1 MNLFDVLALFGGLA
15 LFLFGMNIMGQGL
28 ERSAG
33 NKLKTILE
41 KLTSNP
47 FKGLLLGLGVTAV
60 IQSSSA
66 TTVMVVG
73 FVNSGVM
80 TLRQAI
86 GIIMGA
92 NVGTTVTS
100 WLLSLNAIDGNSL
113 FMQLLKPTSF
123 SPVLALIGVILYMS
137 AKNSKKKDIGTI
149 LLGFAILMTGMDG
162 MSDAVSGLKNVP
174 EFANILT
181 MFSNP
186 ILGVLAGAGLT
197 AIIQSSSASVGIL
210 QALSST
216 GTVTYSSAIPIIL
229 GQNIGTCVTAM
240 LSSVGTNRNARRAA
254 AVHLYFN
261 IIGTTVFLG
270 AFYLLHTMIQFPF
283 YSLPIDELGIAQVH
297 TIFNLTCT
305 LVMLPLSRLLEK
317 LAYLTIRDEA
327 GQEDQ
332 FQLLDE
338 RLMVTPSIAIRQC
351 KILTMDM
358 TALARDSVHK
368 AMNIVTGFTEED
380 AALVAENEKT
390 VDVYEDRLGTYLVNL
405 SSQRISAEDSHEI
418 SKLLH
423 SISDIERISDHALSI
438 AITARTL
445 AEKNIQFSEQAQAE
459 FRVITDAVREVLA
472 ITEQAFDA
480 DDAVHALRVEPLEQV
495 VDYLSDTLRSRHIQR
510 LQDGACSIDQGL
522 VFTDLLSD
530 YRRISDHCSNIAA
543 AIIELQHNSYDTHE
557 YLGALKKGNE
567 NFSQLYQAY
576 MAQFPLPSGK

>member
-1 MNLFDVLALFGGLA
+1 MDLFDVLALMGGLA
-15 LFLFGMNIMGQGL
+15 LFLFGMTIMGQGL

-33 NKLKTILE
+33 SRLKTILE

-47 FKGLLLGLGVTAV
+47 LKGVLLGLGVTAV

-80 TLRQAI
+80 SLRQAI

-100 WLLSLNAIDGNSL
+100 WLLSLNAIEGDGI
-113 FMQLLKPTSF
+113 FMRLLQPTSF
-123 SPVLALIGVILYMS
+123 SPILALIGVFLYMS
-137 AKNSKKKDIGTI
+137 GKNSKKKDIGTI
-149 LLGFAILMTGMDG
+149 LLGFAVLMTGMDA
-162 MSDAVSGLKNVP
+162 MSDAVSGLRDVP

-186 ILGVLAGAGLT
+186 ILGVLAGAVLT

-216 GTVTYSSAIPIIL
+216 GTVAYSSAIPIIL

-261 IIGTTVFLG
+261 IIGTTIFLCL
-270 AFYLLHTMIQFPF
+270 FYLLNALIRFPF

-297 TIFNLTCT
+297 TVFNITCT
-305 LVMLPLSRLLEK
+305 VVMLPLSRSLEK
-317 LAYLTIRDEA
+317 LACLTIRDEP
-327 GQEDQ
+327 GKQDQ

-351 KILTMDM
+351 KILAMDM
-358 TALARDSVHK
+358 TALARESVAK
-368 AMNIVTGFTEED
+368 AMECVSTFSEEK
-380 AALVAENEKT
+380 AALVAENEQMT
-390 VDVYEDRLGTYLVNL
+390 DVYEDRLGTYLVKL
-405 SSQRISAEDSHEI
+405 SSQRLSAEDSHEI

-438 AITARTL
+438 AITARTVAQKQMQL
-445 AEKNIQFSEQAQAE
+445 SQQAQAE
-459 FRVITDAVREVLA
+459 LDVITAAVHEVLSL
-472 ITEQAFDA
+472 TEQVFDA
-480 DDAVHALRVEPLEQV
+480 DDAVLAQRVEPLEQV
-495 VDYLSDTLRSRHIQR
+495 VDYLSDSLRSRHVQR
-510 LQDGACSIDQGL
+510 LQEGACSVDQGL

-543 AIIELQHNSYDTHE
+543 AVIELQHNAYDTHQ

-567 NFSQLYQAY
+567 NFSQLYESY
-576 MAQFPLPSGK
+576 MAQFPLPR

>member
-1 MNLFDVLALFGGLA
+1 MDLFDVLALIGGLA
-15 LFLFGMNIMGQGL
+15 LFLFGMTIMGQGL

-33 NKLKTILE
+33 SRLKTILE

-47 FKGLLLGLGVTAV
+47 LKGVLLGLGVTAV

-80 TLRQAI
+80 SLRQAI

-100 WLLSLNAIDGNSL
+100 WLLSLNAIEGDGI
-113 FMQLLKPTSF
+113 FMRLLQPTSF
-123 SPVLALIGVILYMS
+123 SPILALIGVFLYMS
-137 AKNSKKKDIGTI
+137 GKNSKKKDIGTI
-149 LLGFAILMTGMDG
+149 LLGFAVLMTGMDA
-162 MSDAVSGLKNVP
+162 MSDAVSGLRDVP

-186 ILGVLAGAGLT
+186 ILGVLAGAVLT

-216 GTVTYSSAIPIIL
+216 GTVAYSSAIPIIL

-261 IIGTTVFLG
+261 IIGTTIFLCL
-270 AFYLLHTMIQFPF
+270 FYLLNALIRFPF

-297 TIFNLTCT
+297 TVFNITCT
-305 LVMLPLSRLLEK
+305 VVMLPLSRALEK
-317 LAYLTIRDEA
+317 LACLTIRDEP
-327 GQEDQ
+327 GKQDQ

-351 KILTMDM
+351 KILAMDM
-358 TALARDSVHK
+358 TALARESVTK
-368 AMNIVTGFTEED
+368 AMECVSAFSEEK
-380 AALVAENEKT
+380 AALVAENEQMT
-390 VDVYEDRLGTYLVNL
+390 DVYEDRLGTYLVKL
-405 SSQRISAEDSHEI
+405 SSQRLSAEDSHEI

-438 AITARTL
+438 AITARTVAQKQMQL
-445 AEKNIQFSEQAQAE
+445 SQQAQAE
-459 FRVITDAVREVLA
+459 LDVITAAVHEVLSL
-472 ITEQAFDA
+472 TEQVFDA
-480 DDAVHALRVEPLEQV
+480 DDAVLAQRVEPLEQV
-495 VDYLSDTLRSRHIQR
+495 VDYLSDSLRSRHVQR
-510 LQDGACSIDQGL
+510 LQEGACSVDQGL

-543 AIIELQHNSYDTHE
+543 AVIELQHNTYDTHQ

-567 NFSQLYQAY
+567 NFSQLYESY
-576 MAQFPLPSGK
+576 MAQFPLPH

>member
-1 MNLFDVLALFGGLA
+1 MDLFDVLALMGGLA
-15 LFLFGMNIMGQGL
+15 LFLFGMTIMGQGL

-33 NKLKTILE
+33 SRLKTILE

-47 FKGLLLGLGVTAV
+47 LKGVLLGLGVTAV

-80 TLRQAI
+80 SLRQAI

-100 WLLSLNAIDGNSL
+100 WLLSLNAIEGDGI
-113 FMQLLKPTSF
+113 FMRLLQPTSF
-123 SPVLALIGVILYMS
+123 SPILALIGVFLYMS
-137 AKNSKKKDIGTI
+137 GKNSKKKDIGTI
-149 LLGFAILMTGMDG
+149 LLGFAVLMTGMDA
-162 MSDAVSGLKNVP
+162 MSDAVSGLRDVP

-186 ILGVLAGAGLT
+186 ILGVLAGAVLT

-216 GTVTYSSAIPIIL
+216 GTVAYSSAIPIIL

-261 IIGTTVFLG
+261 IIGTTIFLCL
-270 AFYLLHTMIQFPF
+270 FYLLNALIRFPF

-297 TIFNLTCT
+297 TVFNITCT
-305 LVMLPLSRLLEK
+305 VVMLPLSRSLEK
-317 LAYLTIRDEA
+317 LACLTIRDEP
-327 GQEDQ
+327 GKQDQ

-351 KILTMDM
+351 KILAMDM
-358 TALARDSVHK
+358 TALARESVTK
-368 AMNIVTGFTEED
+368 AMECVSAFSEEK
-380 AALVAENEKT
+380 AALVAENEQMT
-390 VDVYEDRLGTYLVNL
+390 DVYEDRLGTYLVKL
-405 SSQRISAEDSHEI
+405 SSQRLSAEDSHEI

-438 AITARTL
+438 AITARTVAQKQMQL
-445 AEKNIQFSEQAQAE
+445 SQQAQAE
-459 FRVITDAVREVLA
+459 LDVITAAVHEVLSL
-472 ITEQAFDA
+472 TEQVFDA
-480 DDAVHALRVEPLEQV
+480 DDAVLAQRVEPLEQV
-495 VDYLSDTLRSRHIQR
+495 VDYLSDSLRSRHVQR
-510 LQDGACSIDQGL
+510 LQEGACSVDQGL

-543 AIIELQHNSYDTHE
+543 AVIELQHNAYDTHQ

-567 NFSQLYQAY
+567 NFSQLYESY
-576 MAQFPLPSGK
+576 MAQFPLPR

>member
-1 MNLFDVLALFGGLA
+1 MNLFDVLSLFGGLA

-47 FKGLLLGLGVTAV
+47 FKGFLLGLGITAV

-80 TLRQAI
+80 TLHQAI

-92 NVGTTVTS
+92 NVGTTVTA
-100 WLLSLNAIDGNSL
+100 WLLSLNAIEGDSL
-113 FMQLLKPTSF
+113 LMQLLKPSSF

-162 MSDAVSGLKNVP
+162 MSKAVSGLKNVP
-174 EFANILT
+174 EFASILT

-210 QALSST
+210 QALAST
-216 GTVTYSSAIPIIL
+216 GTVAYSSAIPVIL

-240 LSSVGTNRNARRAA
+240 ISSVGTNRNARRAA

-261 IIGTTVFLG
+261 IIGTTIFLCG
-270 AFYLLHTMIQFPF
+270 FYLLHSIMRFPF

-305 LVMLPLSRLLEK
+305 VVMLPLSRVLEK
-317 LAYLTIRDEA
+317 LAYLTIREKP

-338 RLMVTPSIAIRQC
+338 RLMVTPSVAIHQC
-351 KILTMDM
+351 RLLAVEM
-358 TALARDSVHK
+358 TALACESVHK
-368 AMNIVTGFTEED
+368 AMSLITQFNEET
-380 AALVAENEKT
+380 AMQVAEQEKT
-390 VDVYEDRLGTYLVNL
+390 VDTYEDRLGTYLVNL
-405 SSQRISAEDSHEI
+405 SGQRISAEDSHEI

-445 AEKNIQFSEQAQAE
+445 AEKNIRFSEQGQRE
-459 FRVITDAVREVLA
+459 FQVITDAVKEVLG
-472 ITEQAFDA
+472 ITEQVFEA
-480 DDAVHALRVEPLEQV
+480 DDAVRALRVEPLEQV
-495 VDYLSDTLRSRHIQR
+495 VDYLSDSLRARHIKR
-510 LQDGACSIDQGL
+510 LQEGVCSVDQGL

-543 AIIELQHNSYDTHE
+543 AMIELQHNSFDTHE
-557 YLGALKKGNE
+557 YLGALKRGNE
-567 NFSQLYQAY
+567 NFAQQYQAY
-576 MAQFPLPSGK
+576 MAQFPLPNNQ

>member
-1 MNLFDVLALFGGLA
+1 MNLFDVLALLGGLA

-47 FKGLLLGLGVTAV
+47 LKGFLLGLGVTAV

-100 WLLSLNAIDGNSL
+100 WLLSLNAIEGDSL
-113 FMQLLKPTSF
+113 IMKLLKPTSF
-123 SPVLALIGVILYMS
+123 SPVLALIGVILYMFT
-137 AKNSKKKDIGTI
+137 KNGRKKDIGTI

-162 MSDAVSGLKNVP
+162 MSDAVSGLKDVP

-216 GTVTYSSAIPIIL
+216 GTVTFSAAVPIIL

-240 LSSVGTNRNARRAA
+240 ISSVGTNRNARRAA

-261 IIGTTVFLG
+261 IIGTAIFLLG
-270 AFYLLHTMIQFPF
+270 FYAVHALLQFPF
-283 YSLPIDELGIAQVH
+283 YNLPIDELGIAQVH
-297 TIFNLTCT
+297 TIFNLVCT
-305 LVMLPLSRLLEK
+305 VVMLPLSRLLET
-317 LAYLTIRDEA
+317 LAYLTIRDEK
-327 GQEDQ
+327 GQQDQ
-332 FQLLDE
+332 FQLLDD
-338 RLMVTPSIAIRQC
+338 RLMVTPSIAIQQC
-351 KILTMDM
+351 KRLAMDM
-358 TALARDSVHK
+358 TALARQSVHK
-368 AMNIVTGFTEED
+368 AMDCVTSFKEED
-380 AALVAENEKT
+380 AALVAESEQT
-390 VDVYEDRLGTYLVNL
+390 VDVYEDRLGTYLVQL
-405 SSQRISAEDSHEI
+405 SSQRLSAEDSHDI

-438 AITARTL
+438 VITARTL
-445 AEKNIQFSEQAQAE
+445 AQKQVQFSEQARAE
-459 FRVITDAVREVLA
+459 LAVISDAVREVLSLA
-472 ITEQAFDA
+472 ERTFDA
-480 DDAVHALRVEPLEQV
+480 DDPVLAQRVEPLEQV
-495 VDYLSDTLRSRHIQR
+495 VDHLSDNLRSRHSQR
-510 LQDGACSIDQGL
+510 LQEGACSVDQGL

-543 AIIELQHNSYDTHE
+543 AVIELQHNAYDTHE
-557 YLGALKKGNE
+557 YLGSLKKGNE
-567 NFSQLYQAY
+567 NFAQLYQSY
-576 MAQFPLPSGK
+576 MAQFPLPQ

>member
-1 MNLFDVLALFGGLA
+1 MNLFDVLSLVGGLA

-41 KLTSNP
+41 KLTANP
-47 FKGLLLGLGVTAV
+47 LKGFLLGLGVTAV

-80 TLRQAI
+80 TLHQAI

-100 WLLSLNAIDGNSL
+100 WLLSLNAIDGSSL
-113 FMQLLKPTSF
+113 FMKLLKPTSF
-123 SPVLALIGVILYMS
+123 SPILALIGVVLFMFT
-137 AKNSKKKDIGTI
+137 KGGRKKDIGTI

-162 MSDAVSGLKNVP
+162 MSDAVSGLKDVP
-174 EFANILT
+174 EFASILT

-216 GTVTYSSAIPIIL
+216 GTVTFSAAVPIIL

-240 LSSVGTNRNARRAA
+240 ISSVGTNRNARRAA

-261 IIGTTVFLG
+261 IIGTAIFLLG
-270 AFYLLHTMIQFPF
+270 FYALHALLRFPF
-283 YSLPIDELGIAQVH
+283 YALPIDELGIAQVH
-297 TIFNLTCT
+297 TIFNLVCT
-305 LVMLPLSRLLEK
+305 VVMLPLSRLLEK
-317 LAYLTIRDEA
+317 LAYLTIRDA
-327 GQEDQ
+327 KDQPDQ

-338 RLMVTPSIAIRQC
+338 RLMVTPSIAIQQC
-351 KILTMDM
+351 KQLAMDM
-358 TALARDSVHK
+358 TALARESVHK
-368 AMNIVTGFTEED
+368 AMDCVTSFKEED
-380 AALVAENEKT
+380 AALVAENEQT
-390 VDVYEDRLGTYLVNL
+390 VDVYEDRLGTYLVKL
-405 SSQRISAEDSHEI
+405 SAQRLSTEESHGI

-423 SISDIERISDHALSI
+423 TISDIERISDHALSI
-438 AITARTL
+438 AITARAL
-445 AEKNIQFSEQAQAE
+445 AQKQVQFSEQAMAE
-459 FRVITDAVREVLA
+459 LAVISDAVREVLSLA
-472 ITEQAFDA
+472 ERTFDA
-480 DDAVHALRVEPLEQV
+480 DDPVLAQRVEPLEQV
-495 VDYLSDTLRSRHIQR
+495 VDHLSDNLRSRHIQR
-510 LQDGACSIDQGL
+510 LQEGACSVDQGL

-543 AIIELQHNSYDTHE
+543 AVIELQHNAYDTHE
-557 YLGALKKGNE
+557 YLGSLKKGNE
-567 NFSQLYQAY
+567 NFAQLYQSY
-576 MAQFPLPSGK
+576 MAQFPLPQ

>member
-1 MNLFDVLALFGGLA
+1 MDLFDVLALMGGLA
-15 LFLFGMNIMGQGL
+15 LFLFGMTIMGQGL

-33 NKLKTILE
+33 SRLKTILE

-47 FKGLLLGLGVTAV
+47 LKGVLLGLGVTAV

-80 TLRQAI
+80 SLRQAI

-100 WLLSLNAIDGNSL
+100 WLLSLNAIEGDGI
-113 FMQLLKPTSF
+113 FMRLLQPTSF
-123 SPVLALIGVILYMS
+123 SPILALIGVFLYMS
-137 AKNSKKKDIGTI
+137 GKNSKKKDIGTI
-149 LLGFAILMTGMDG
+149 LLGFAVLMTGMDA
-162 MSDAVSGLKNVP
+162 MSDAVSGLRDVP

-186 ILGVLAGAGLT
+186 ILGVLAGAVLT

-216 GTVTYSSAIPIIL
+216 GTVAYSSAIPIIL

-261 IIGTTVFLG
+261 IIGTTIFLCL
-270 AFYLLHTMIQFPF
+270 FYLLNALIRFPF

-297 TIFNLTCT
+297 TVFNITCT
-305 LVMLPLSRLLEK
+305 VVMLPLSRALEK
-317 LAYLTIRDEA
+317 LACLTIRDEP
-327 GQEDQ
+327 GKQDQ

-351 KILTMDM
+351 KILAMDM
-358 TALARDSVHK
+358 TALARESVTK
-368 AMNIVTGFTEED
+368 AMECVSAFSEEK
-380 AALVAENEKT
+380 AALVAENEQMT
-390 VDVYEDRLGTYLVNL
+390 DVYEDRLGTYLVKL
-405 SSQRISAEDSHEI
+405 SSQRLSAEDSHEI

-438 AITARTL
+438 AITARTVAQKQMQL
-445 AEKNIQFSEQAQAE
+445 SQQAQAE
-459 FRVITDAVREVLA
+459 LDVITAAVHEVLSL
-472 ITEQAFDA
+472 TEQVFDA
-480 DDAVHALRVEPLEQV
+480 DDAVLAQRVEPLEQV
-495 VDYLSDTLRSRHIQR
+495 VDYLSDSLRSRHVQR
-510 LQDGACSIDQGL
+510 LQEGACSVDQGL

-543 AIIELQHNSYDTHE
+543 AVIELQHNAYDTHQ

-567 NFSQLYQAY
+567 NFSQLYESY
-576 MAQFPLPSGK
+576 MAQFPLPR

>member
-1 MNLFDVLALFGGLA
+1 MDLFDALALLGGLA

-33 NKLKTILE
+33 NKLKIILE

-47 FKGLLLGLGVTAV
+47 LKGFLLGLGVTAV

-92 NVGTTVTS
+92 NVGTTVTA
-100 WLLSLNAIDGNSL
+100 WLLSLNAIEGDSL
-113 FMQLLKPTSF
+113 IMRLLKPSSF
-123 SPVLALIGVILYMS
+123 SPVLALIGVILYMFT
-137 AKNSKKKDIGTI
+137 KNGRKKDIGTI

-162 MSDAVSGLKNVP
+162 MSAAVSGLKDVP

-216 GTVTYSSAIPIIL
+216 GTVTFSAAVPIIL

-240 LSSVGTNRNARRAA
+240 ISSVGTNRNARRAA

-261 IIGTTVFLG
+261 IIGTTLFLCG
-270 AFYLLHTMIQFPF
+270 FYLLHAIIDFPF

-297 TIFNLTCT
+297 TTFNLTCT
-305 LVMLPLSRLLEK
+305 VILLPLSRLLEK
-317 LAYLTIRDEA
+317 LAYLTIRDEK
-327 GQEDQ
+327 GKEDQ
-332 FQLLDE
+332 FQLLDD
-338 RLMVTPSIAIRQC
+338 RLMVTPSIAIQQC
-351 KILTMDM
+351 KRLTMDM
-358 TALARDSVHK
+358 TALARESVHK
-368 AMNIVTGFTEED
+368 AMDCVSSFQEQD
-380 AALVAENEKT
+380 AALVAENERM
-390 VDVYEDRLGTYLVNL
+390 VDVYEDRLGTYLVQL
-405 SSQRISAEDSHEI
+405 SSQRLSAEDSHNI

-445 AEKNIQFSEQAQAE
+445 AQKQVQFSEQAKAE
-459 FRVITDAVREVLA
+459 LAVISDAVREVLSLA
-472 ITEQAFDA
+472 ERTFDA
-480 DDAVHALRVEPLEQV
+480 DDPVLAQRVEPLEQV
-495 VDYLSDTLRSRHIQR
+495 VDHLSDTLRSRHIQR
-510 LQDGACSIDQGL
+510 LQEGACSVDQGL

-543 AIIELQHNSYDTHE
+543 AVIELQHNAYDTHE
-557 YLGALKKGNE
+557 YLGSLKKGNE
-567 NFSQLYQAY
+567 NFAQLYQSY
-576 MAQFPLPSGK
+576 MAQFPLPQ

>member
-47 FKGLLLGLGVTAV
+47 FKGFLLGLGVTAV

-92 NVGTTVTS
+92 NVGTTVTA
-100 WLLSLNAIDGNSL
+100 WLLSLNAIDGDSL
-113 FMQLLKPTSF
+113 IMQLLKPTSF

-137 AKNSKKKDIGTI
+137 ATNSKKKDIGTI

-162 MSDAVSGLKNVP
+162 MSDAVSGLKDVP

-216 GTVTYSSAIPIIL
+216 GTITYSSAIPIIL

-261 IIGTTVFLG
+261 IIGTTIFLLG
-270 AFYLLHTMIQFPF
+270 FYALHTFIRFPF

-297 TIFNLTCT
+297 TVFNLTCT
-305 LVMLPLSRLLEK
+305 VVMLPLSRFLEK
-317 LAYLTIRDEA
+317 LACLTIRDEE
-327 GQEDQ
+327 GQQDQ

-351 KILTMDM
+351 KILAMEM
-358 TALARDSVHK
+358 TTLARESVLK
-368 AMNIVTGFTEED
+368 AMGTVSNFNEED

-390 VDVYEDRLGTYLVNL
+390 VDVYEDRLGTYLVTL

-438 AITARTL
+438 AITARGM
-445 AEKNIQFSEQAQAE
+445 AEKNIRFSEQAQAE
-459 FRVITDAVREVLA
+459 FRVISDAVREVLS
-472 ITEQAFDA
+472 ITEQVFDA
-480 DDAVHALRVEPLEQV
+480 DDVKQALRVEPLEQV
-495 VDYLSDTLRSRHIQR
+495 VDYLSDSLRSRHIQR
-510 LQDGACSIDQGL
+510 LQEGACSVDQGL

-543 AIIELQHNSYDTHE
+543 AIIELQHNSYDTHK
-557 YLGALKKGNE
+557 YLGALKNGNE
-567 NFSQLYQAY
+567 NFTQLYKTY
-576 MAQFPLPSGK
+576 MAQFPLPK

>member
-1 MNLFDVLALFGGLA
+1 MNLFDVLSLFGGLA
-15 LFLFGMNIMGQGL
+15 LFLFGMSIMGQGL

-33 NKLKTILE
+33 NKLKRILE

-47 FKGLLLGLGVTAV
+47 FKGFLLGLGVTAV

-100 WLLSLNAIDGNSL
+100 WLLSLNAIDGSSL
-113 FMQLLKPTSF
+113 IMKLLKPSSF

-162 MSDAVSGLKNVP
+162 MSAAVSGLKDVP

-186 ILGVLAGAGLT
+186 ILGVLAGAALT

-261 IIGTTVFLG
+261 IIGTTIFLLG
-270 AFYLLHTMIQFPF
+270 FYALHAIVRFPF

-297 TIFNLTCT
+297 TTFNLTCT
-305 LVMLPLSRLLEK
+305 VVMLPLSRVLEK
-317 LAYLTIRDEA
+317 LAYLTIREEK
-327 GQEDQ
+327 GQQDQ

-338 RLMVTPSIAIRQC
+338 RLMVTPSVAIRQC
-351 KILTMDM
+351 RILAMDM
-358 TALARDSVHK
+358 TALARESVFK
-368 AMNIVTGFTEED
+368 AMEAVDSFSEET
-380 AALVAENEKT
+380 AQLVAENEKMI
-390 VDVYEDRLGTYLVNL
+390 DLYEDRLGTYLVSL
-405 SSQRISAEDSHEI
+405 SSQRISTEDSREI

-438 AITARTL
+438 AITARSM
-445 AEKNIQFSEQAQAE
+445 AEKNIRFSEQGQTE
-459 FRVITDAVREVLA
+459 LRVITDAVREVLS
-472 ITEQAFDA
+472 ITEQCFDEDNA
-480 DDAVHALRVEPLEQV
+480 AQAMQVEPLEQV
-495 VDYLSDTLRSRHIQR
+495 VDYLSDSLRARHIQR
-510 LQDGACSIDQGL
+510 LQEGACTVDHGL

-530 YRRISDHCSNIAA
+530 YRRVSDHCSNIAA
-543 AIIELQHNSYDTHE
+543 AIIELEHNSYDTHK
-557 YLGALKKGNE
+557 YLGSLKKGNE
-567 NFSQLYQAY
+567 NFAQLYESY
-576 MAQFPLPSGK
+576 MSRFPLPQ

>member
-47 FKGLLLGLGVTAV
+47 FKGFLLGLGVTAV

-92 NVGTTVTS
+92 NVGTTVTA
-100 WLLSLNAIDGNSL
+100 WLLSLNAIEGDSII
-113 FMQLLKPTSF
+113 MKLLKPTSF

-137 AKNSKKKDIGTI
+137 AKNSRKKDIGTI

-162 MSDAVSGLKNVP
+162 MSDAVSGLKDVP

-216 GTVTYSSAIPIIL
+216 GTVSYSSAIPIIL

-261 IIGTTVFLG
+261 ILGTTIFLVG
-270 AFYLLHTMIQFPF
+270 FYALHAAIRFPF
-283 YSLPIDELGIAQVH
+283 YSIPIDELGIAQVH
-297 TIFNLTCT
+297 TVFNLTCT
-305 LVMLPLSRLLEK
+305 LVMLPLSRVLEK
-317 LAYLTIRDEA
+317 LAYLTIPNEE
-327 GQEDQ
+327 GQKDQ

-338 RLMVTPSIAIRQC
+338 RLMVTPSIAIQQC
-351 KILTMDM
+351 KLLTMDM
-358 TALARDSVHK
+358 AALARESVQK
-368 AMNIVTGFTEED
+368 AMDTVAHFSEED
-380 AALVAENEKT
+380 ARLVAENEAT
-390 VDVYEDRLGTYLVNL
+390 VDRYEDRLGTYLVKL
-405 SSQRISAEDSHEI
+405 SSQRISAGDSHEI

-438 AITARTL
+438 VITARSM
-445 AEKNIQFSEQAQAE
+445 AEKNIHLSEAAQE
-459 FRVITDAVREVLA
+459 ELKVITNALSEVLS
-472 ITEQAFDA
+472 ITEQAFDN
-480 DDAVHALRVEPLEQV
+480 DDAALALRVEPLEQV
-495 VDYLSDTLRSRHIQR
+495 VDYLSDSLRTRHIQR
-510 LQDGACSIDQGL
+510 LQEGLCSVDQGL

-530 YRRISDHCSNIAA
+530 YRRVSDHCSNIAA

-567 NFSQLYQAY
+567 NFAQLYESY
-576 MAQFPLPSGK
+576 MAQFPLPK

>member
-1 MNLFDVLALFGGLA
+1 MNLFDVISLLGGLA

-41 KLTSNP
+41 RLTSNP
-47 FKGLLLGLGVTAV
+47 FKGFLLGLGVTAV

-100 WLLSLNAIDGNSL
+100 WLLSLNAIEGDSL
-113 FMQLLKPTSF
+113 IMKLLKPTSF
-123 SPVLALIGVILYMS
+123 SPILALIGVILYMS
-137 AKNSKKKDIGTI
+137 AANSKKKDIGTI

-162 MSDAVSGLKNVP
+162 MSDSVSGLKEVP

-216 GTVTYSSAIPIIL
+216 GTVTFSSAIPIIL

-261 IIGTTVFLG
+261 IIGTTIFLLG
-270 AFYLLHTMIQFPF
+270 FYALHAAIRFPF
-283 YSLPIDELGIAQVH
+283 YALPIDELGIAQVH
-297 TIFNLTCT
+297 TVFNLVCT
-305 LVMLPLSRLLEK
+305 VVMLPLSRMLEK
-317 LAYLTIRDEA
+317 LAYLTIRDDKE
-327 GQEDQ
+327 QPDQ

-351 KILTMDM
+351 KVLTMDM
-358 TALARDSVHK
+358 TALARESVLK
-368 AMNIVTGFTEED
+368 AMDCVTSFREED
-380 AALVAENEKT
+380 AQLVAENEKT
-390 VDVYEDRLGTYLVNL
+390 VDIYEDRLGTYLVTL

-438 AITARTL
+438 AIIARTM
-445 AEKNIQFSEQAQAE
+445 AEKNIRWSDSAQAE
-459 FRVITDAVREVLA
+459 FRVITNAVQEVLS
-472 ITEQAFDA
+472 ITEQAFDE
-480 DDAVHALRVEPLEQV
+480 DDAALALRVEPLEQV
-495 VDYLSDTLRSRHIQR
+495 VDYLSDSLRSRHIQR
-510 LQDGACSIDQGL
+510 LQEGACSVDQGL

-530 YRRISDHCSNIAA
+530 YRRVSDHCSNIAA
-543 AIIELQHNSYDTHE
+543 AIIELQHNSYDTHR
-557 YLGALKKGNE
+557 YLGSIKKDNE
-567 NFSQLYQAY
+567 EFAQMYQSY
-576 MAQFPLPSGK
+576 MTQFPLP

>member
-1 MNLFDVLALFGGLA
+1 MDLFDVLALMGGLA
-15 LFLFGMNIMGQGL
+15 LFLFGMTIMGQGL

-33 NKLKTILE
+33 SRLKTILE

-47 FKGLLLGLGVTAV
+47 LKGVLLGLGVTAV

-80 TLRQAI
+80 SLRQAI

-100 WLLSLNAIDGNSL
+100 WLLSLNAIEGDGI
-113 FMQLLKPTSF
+113 FMRLLQPTSF
-123 SPVLALIGVILYMS
+123 SPILALIGVFLYMS
-137 AKNSKKKDIGTI
+137 GKNSKKKDIGTI
-149 LLGFAILMTGMDG
+149 LLGFAVLMTGMDA
-162 MSDAVSGLKNVP
+162 MSDAVSGLRDVP

-186 ILGVLAGAGLT
+186 ILGVLAGAVLT

-216 GTVTYSSAIPIIL
+216 GTVAYSSAIPIIL

-261 IIGTTVFLG
+261 IIGTSIFLCL
-270 AFYLLHTMIQFPF
+270 FYLLNALIRFPF

-297 TIFNLTCT
+297 TVFNITCT
-305 LVMLPLSRLLEK
+305 VVMLPLARALEK
-317 LAYLTIRDEA
+317 LACLTIRDEP
-327 GQEDQ
+327 GKQDQ

-351 KILTMDM
+351 KILAMDM
-358 TALARDSVHK
+358 TALARESVTK
-368 AMNIVTGFTEED
+368 AMECVSAFSEEK
-380 AALVAENEKT
+380 AALVAENEQMT
-390 VDVYEDRLGTYLVNL
+390 DVYEDRLGTYLVKL
-405 SSQRISAEDSHEI
+405 SSQRLSAEDSHEI

-438 AITARTL
+438 AITARTVAQKQMQL
-445 AEKNIQFSEQAQAE
+445 SQQAQAE
-459 FRVITDAVREVLA
+459 LDVITAAVHEVLSL
-472 ITEQAFDA
+472 TEQVFDA
-480 DDAVHALRVEPLEQV
+480 DDAVLAQRVEPLEQV
-495 VDYLSDTLRSRHIQR
+495 VDYLSDSLRSRHVQR
-510 LQDGACSIDQGL
+510 LQEGACSVDQGL

-543 AIIELQHNSYDTHE
+543 AVIELQHNAYDTHK

-567 NFSQLYQAY
+567 NFSQLYESY
-576 MAQFPLPSGK
+576 MAQFPLPR

>member
-1 MNLFDVLALFGGLA
+1 MNLFDVLSLLGGLA

-33 NKLKTILE
+33 SKLKTILE

-47 FKGLLLGLGVTAV
+47 LKGFLLGLGVTAV

-100 WLLSLNAIDGNSL
+100 WLLSRIAIEGDSIIMN
-113 FMQLLKPTSF
+113 LLKPTSF

-162 MSDAVSGLKNVP
+162 MSKAVSGLKEIP
-174 EFANILT
+174 EFASILT

-186 ILGVLAGAGLT
+186 ILGVLAGAALT

-210 QALSST
+210 QALAST

-240 LSSVGTNRNARRAA
+240 ISSVGTNRNARRAA

-261 IIGTTVFLG
+261 IIGTTIFLLG
-270 AFYLLHTMIQFPF
+270 FYALHAAIRFPF

-297 TIFNLTCT
+297 TVFNLTCT
-305 LVMLPLSRLLEK
+305 VVMLPLSRLLEK
-317 LAYLTIRDEA
+317 LAYLTIRDEK
-327 GQEDQ
+327 GQQDQ

-351 KILTMDM
+351 KLLAMDM
-358 TALARDSVHK
+358 TALARDSVLK
-368 AMNIVTGFTEED
+368 AMDTVASFKEED

-390 VDVYEDRLGTYLVNL
+390 VDIYEDRLGTYLVKL

-438 AITARTL
+438 AITARGM
-445 AEKNIQFSEQAQAE
+445 AEKNIRFSEQGQAE
-459 FRVITDAVREVLA
+459 FQVITNAVREVLS
-472 ITEQAFDA
+472 ITERCFDA
-480 DDAVHALRVEPLEQV
+480 DDPIQALRVEPLEQV
-495 VDYLSDTLRSRHIQR
+495 VDYLSDSLRARHIQR
-510 LQDGACSIDQGL
+510 LQEGTCSVDQGL
-522 VFTDLLSD
+522 IFTDLLSD
-530 YRRISDHCSNIAA
+530 YRRVSDHCSNIAA
-543 AIIELQHNSYDTHE
+543 AIIELQHNSYDTHQ

-567 NFSQLYQAY
+567 NFAQLYESY
-576 MAQFPLPSGK
+576 MAQFPLPQ

>member
-1 MNLFDVLALFGGLA
+1 MDLFDVLALMGGLA
-15 LFLFGMNIMGQGL
+15 LFLFGMTIMGQGL

-33 NKLKTILE
+33 SRLKTILE

-47 FKGLLLGLGVTAV
+47 LKGVLLGLGVTAV

-80 TLRQAI
+80 SLRQAI

-100 WLLSLNAIDGNSL
+100 WLLSLNAIEGDGI
-113 FMQLLKPTSF
+113 FMRLLQPTSF
-123 SPVLALIGVILYMS
+123 SPILALIGVFLYMS
-137 AKNSKKKDIGTI
+137 GKNSKKKDIGTI
-149 LLGFAILMTGMDG
+149 LLGFAVLMTGMDA
-162 MSDAVSGLKNVP
+162 MSDAVSGLRDVP

-186 ILGVLAGAGLT
+186 ILGVLAGAVLT

-216 GTVTYSSAIPIIL
+216 GTVAYSSAIPIIL

-261 IIGTTVFLG
+261 IIGTTIFLCL
-270 AFYLLHTMIQFPF
+270 FYLLNALIRFPF

-297 TIFNLTCT
+297 TVFNITCT
-305 LVMLPLSRLLEK
+305 VVMLPLSRALEK
-317 LAYLTIRDEA
+317 LACLTIRDEP
-327 GQEDQ
+327 GKQDQ

-351 KILTMDM
+351 KILAMDM
-358 TALARDSVHK
+358 TALARESVTK
-368 AMNIVTGFTEED
+368 AMECVSAFSEEK
-380 AALVAENEKT
+380 AALVAENEQMT
-390 VDVYEDRLGTYLVNL
+390 DVYEDRLGTYLVKL
-405 SSQRISAEDSHEI
+405 SSQRLSAEDSHEI

-438 AITARTL
+438 AITARTVAQKQMQL
-445 AEKNIQFSEQAQAE
+445 SQQAQAE
-459 FRVITDAVREVLA
+459 LDVITAAVHEVLSL
-472 ITEQAFDA
+472 TEQVFDA
-480 DDAVHALRVEPLEQV
+480 DDAVLAQRVEPLEQV
-495 VDYLSDTLRSRHIQR
+495 VDYLSDSLRSRHVQR
-510 LQDGACSIDQGL
+510 LQEGACSVDQGL

-543 AIIELQHNSYDTHE
+543 AVIELQHNTYDTHQ

-567 NFSQLYQAY
+567 NFSQLYESY
-576 MAQFPLPSGK
+576 MAQFPLPH

>member
-1 MNLFDVLALFGGLA
+1 MDLFDVLALMGGLA
-15 LFLFGMNIMGQGL
+15 LFLFGMTIMGQGL

-33 NKLKTILE
+33 SKLKTILE

-47 FKGLLLGLGVTAV
+47 LKGVLLGLGVTAV

-80 TLRQAI
+80 SLRQAI

-100 WLLSLNAIDGNSL
+100 WLLSLNAIEGDGI
-113 FMQLLKPTSF
+113 FMRLLQPTSF
-123 SPVLALIGVILYMS
+123 SPILALIGVFLYMS
-137 AKNSKKKDIGTI
+137 GKNSKKKDIGTI
-149 LLGFAILMTGMDG
+149 LLGFAVLMTGMDA
-162 MSDAVSGLKNVP
+162 MSDAVSGLRDVP

-186 ILGVLAGAGLT
+186 ILGVLAGAVLT

-229 GQNIGTCVTAM
+229 GQNIGTCITAM
-240 LSSVGTNRNARRAA
+240 LASVGTNRNARRAA

-261 IIGTTVFLG
+261 IIGTTIFLCL
-270 AFYLLHTMIQFPF
+270 FYLLHALVRFPF

-297 TIFNLTCT
+297 TVFNLTCT
-305 LVMLPLSRLLEK
+305 VVMLPLSRALEK
-317 LAYLTIRDEA
+317 LAYLTIRDEP
-327 GQEDQ
+327 GKQDQ

-351 KILTMDM
+351 KILAMDM
-358 TALARDSVHK
+358 TALARESVAK
-368 AMNIVTGFTEED
+368 AVDCVTSFTEEK
-380 AALVAENEKT
+380 AALVAENEQMT
-390 VDVYEDRLGTYLVNL
+390 DVYEDRLGTYLVKL
-405 SSQRISAEDSHEI
+405 SSQRLSAEDSHEI

-438 AITARTL
+438 AITARTM
-445 AEKNIQFSEQAQAE
+445 AEKQVQLSQQAHAE
-459 FRVITDAVREVLA
+459 LDVITAAVHEVLSLA
-472 ITEQAFDA
+472 EQAFDA
-480 DDAVHALRVEPLEQV
+480 DDAVLAQRVEPLEQV
-495 VDYLSDTLRSRHIQR
+495 VDYLSDSLRSRHIQR
-510 LQDGACSIDQGL
+510 LQEGSCSVDQGL

-530 YRRISDHCSNIAA
+530 CRRISDHCSNIAA
-543 AIIELQHNSYDTHE
+543 AVIELQHNAYDTHK

-567 NFSQLYQAY
+567 NFAQLYESY
-576 MAQFPLPSGK
+576 MAQFPLPH

>member
-1 MNLFDVLALFGGLA
+1 MNLFDVLALLGGLA

-47 FKGLLLGLGVTAV
+47 LKGFLLGLGVTAV

-100 WLLSLNAIDGNSL
+100 WLLSLNAIEGDSL
-113 FMQLLKPTSF
+113 IMKLLKPTSF
-123 SPVLALIGVILYMS
+123 SPVLALIGVILYMFT
-137 AKNSKKKDIGTI
+137 KNGRKKDIGTI

-162 MSDAVSGLKNVP
+162 MSDAVSGLKDVP

-216 GTVTYSSAIPIIL
+216 GTVTFSAAVPIIL

-240 LSSVGTNRNARRAA
+240 ISSVGTNRNARRAA

-261 IIGTTVFLG
+261 IIGTAIFLLG
-270 AFYLLHTMIQFPF
+270 FYAVHALLQFPF
-283 YSLPIDELGIAQVH
+283 YNLPIDELGIAQVH
-297 TIFNLTCT
+297 TIFNLVCT
-305 LVMLPLSRLLEK
+305 VVMLPLSRLLET
-317 LAYLTIRDEA
+317 LAYLTIRDEK
-327 GQEDQ
+327 GQQDQ

-338 RLMVTPSIAIRQC
+338 RLMVTPSIAIQQC
-351 KILTMDM
+351 KRLAMDM
-358 TALARDSVHK
+358 TALARQSVHK
-368 AMNIVTGFTEED
+368 AMDCVTSFKEED
-380 AALVAENEKT
+380 AALVAESEQT
-390 VDVYEDRLGTYLVNL
+390 VDVYEDRLGTYLVQL
-405 SSQRISAEDSHEI
+405 SSQRLSAEDSHDI

-438 AITARTL
+438 AITARAL
-445 AEKNIQFSEQAQAE
+445 AQKQVQFSEQARAE
-459 FRVITDAVREVLA
+459 LAVISDAVREVLSLA
-472 ITEQAFDA
+472 ERTFDA
-480 DDAVHALRVEPLEQV
+480 DDPVLAQRVEPLEQV
-495 VDYLSDTLRSRHIQR
+495 VDHLSDNLRSRHIQR
-510 LQDGACSIDQGL
+510 LQEGACSVDQGL

-543 AIIELQHNSYDTHE
+543 AVIELQHNAYDTHE
-557 YLGALKKGNE
+557 YLGSLKKGNE
-567 NFSQLYQAY
+567 NFAQLYQSY
-576 MAQFPLPSGK
+576 MAQFPLPQ

>member
-1 MNLFDVLALFGGLA
+1 MNLFDVLSLLGGLA

-33 NKLKTILE
+33 SKLKTILE

-47 FKGLLLGLGVTAV
+47 LKGFLLGLGVTAV

-100 WLLSLNAIDGNSL
+100 WLLSLNAIEGDSII
-113 FMQLLKPTSF
+113 MKLLKPTSF

-162 MSDAVSGLKNVP
+162 MSKAVSGLKEIP
-174 EFANILT
+174 EFASILT

-186 ILGVLAGAGLT
+186 ILGVLAGAALT

-210 QALSST
+210 QALAST

-240 LSSVGTNRNARRAA
+240 ISSVGTNRNARRAA

-261 IIGTTVFLG
+261 IIGTTIFLLG
-270 AFYLLHTMIQFPF
+270 FYALHAAIRFPF

-297 TIFNLTCT
+297 TVFNLTCT
-305 LVMLPLSRLLEK
+305 VVMLPLSRLLEK
-317 LAYLTIRDEA
+317 LAYLTIRDEK
-327 GQEDQ
+327 GQQDQ

-351 KILTMDM
+351 KLLAMDM
-358 TALARDSVHK
+358 TALARDSVLK
-368 AMNIVTGFTEED
+368 AMDTVASFKEED

-390 VDVYEDRLGTYLVNL
+390 VDIYEDRLGTYLVKL

-438 AITARTL
+438 AITARGM
-445 AEKNIQFSEQAQAE
+445 AEKNIRFSEQGQAE
-459 FRVITDAVREVLA
+459 FQVITNAVREVLS
-472 ITEQAFDA
+472 ITERCFDA
-480 DDAVHALRVEPLEQV
+480 DDPIQALRVEPLEQV
-495 VDYLSDTLRSRHIQR
+495 VDYLSDSLRARHIQR
-510 LQDGACSIDQGL
+510 LQEGTCSVDQGL
-522 VFTDLLSD
+522 IFTDLLSD
-530 YRRISDHCSNIAA
+530 YRRVSDHCSNIAA
-543 AIIELQHNSYDTHE
+543 AIIELQHNSYDTHQ

-567 NFSQLYQAY
+567 NFAQLYESY
-576 MAQFPLPSGK
+576 MAQFPLPQ

>member
-1 MNLFDVLALFGGLA
+1 MDLFDVLALMGGLA
-15 LFLFGMNIMGQGL
+15 LFLFGMTIMGQGL

-33 NKLKTILE
+33 SRLKTILE

-47 FKGLLLGLGVTAV
+47 LKGVLLGLGVTAV

-80 TLRQAI
+80 SLRQAI

-100 WLLSLNAIDGNSL
+100 WLLSLNAIEGDGI
-113 FMQLLKPTSF
+113 FMRLLQPTSF
-123 SPVLALIGVILYMS
+123 SPILALIGVFLYMS
-137 AKNSKKKDIGTI
+137 GKNSKKKDIGTI
-149 LLGFAILMTGMDG
+149 LLGFAVLMTGMDA
-162 MSDAVSGLKNVP
+162 MSDAVSGLRDVP

-186 ILGVLAGAGLT
+186 ILGVLAGAVLT

-216 GTVTYSSAIPIIL
+216 GTVAYSSAIPIIL

-261 IIGTTVFLG
+261 IIGTTIFLCL
-270 AFYLLHTMIQFPF
+270 FYLLNALIRFPF

-297 TIFNLTCT
+297 TVFNITCT
-305 LVMLPLSRLLEK
+305 VVMLPLSRALEK
-317 LAYLTIRDEA
+317 LACLTIRDEP
-327 GQEDQ
+327 GKQDQ

-351 KILTMDM
+351 KILAMDM
-358 TALARDSVHK
+358 TALARESVTK
-368 AMNIVTGFTEED
+368 AMECVSAFSEEK
-380 AALVAENEKT
+380 AALVAENEQMT
-390 VDVYEDRLGTYLVNL
+390 DVYEDRLGTYLVKL
-405 SSQRISAEDSHEI
+405 SSQRLSAEDSHEI

-438 AITARTL
+438 AITARTVAQKQMQL
-445 AEKNIQFSEQAQAE
+445 SQQAQAE
-459 FRVITDAVREVLA
+459 LDVITAAVHEVLSL
-472 ITEQAFDA
+472 TEQVFDA
-480 DDAVHALRVEPLEQV
+480 DDAVLAQRVEPLEQV
-495 VDYLSDTLRSRHIQR
+495 VDYLSDSLRSRHVQR
-510 LQDGACSIDQGL
+510 LQEGACSVDQGL

-530 YRRISDHCSNIAA
+530 YRRIPDHCSNIAA
-543 AIIELQHNSYDTHE
+543 AVIELQHNAYDTHQ

-567 NFSQLYQAY
+567 NFSQLYESY
-576 MAQFPLPSGK
+576 MAQFPLPR

>member
-1 MNLFDVLALFGGLA
+1 MNLFDVLSLVGGLA

-41 KLTSNP
+41 RLTSNP
-47 FKGLLLGLGVTAV
+47 LKGFLLGLVVTAV

-100 WLLSLNAIDGNSL
+100 WLLSLNAIEGDSIL
-113 FMQLLKPTSF
+113 MKLLKPTSF
-123 SPVLALIGVILYMS
+123 SPILALVGVILYMS

-149 LLGFAILMTGMDG
+149 MLGFAILMTGMDG
-162 MSDAVSGLKNVP
+162 MSDAVSGLKDVP

-210 QALSST
+210 QALAST
-216 GTVTYSSAIPIIL
+216 GTVTYSSAVPIIL

-261 IIGTTVFLG
+261 IIGTTIFLLG
-270 AFYLLHTMIQFPF
+270 FYALHALIQFPF

-297 TIFNLTCT
+297 TTFNLTCT
-305 LVMLPLSRLLEK
+305 VAMLPLSRVLEK
-317 LAYLTIRDEA
+317 LAYLTIRDEKDK
-327 GQEDQ
+327 QDQ

-351 KILTMDM
+351 KLLAMDM
-358 TALARDSVHK
+358 TALARESVLK
-368 AMNIVTGFTEED
+368 AMDTVSDFKEED
-380 AALVAENEKT
+380 AALVAENEKA
-390 VDVYEDRLGTYLVNL
+390 VDVYEDRLGTYLVKL

-438 AITARTL
+438 AITARSM
-445 AEKNIQFSEQAQAE
+445 AQKGIRFSEQAQAE
-459 FRVITDAVREVLA
+459 FQVITSAVREVLA
-472 ITEQAFDA
+472 ITEQCFDG
-480 DDAVHALRVEPLEQV
+480 DDPVQALRVEPLEQV
-495 VDYLSDTLRSRHIQR
+495 VDYLSDTLRTRHIRR
-510 LQDGACSIDQGL
+510 LQEGACSVDQGL
-522 VFTDLLSD
+522 IFTDLLSD
-530 YRRISDHCSNIAA
+530 YRRVSDHCSNIAA
-543 AIIELQHNSYDTHE
+543 AIIELQHNSYDTHR
-557 YLGALKKGNE
+557 YLGSLKKGNE
-567 NFSQLYQAY
+567 DFAQLYQSY
-576 MAQFPLPSGK
+576 MTQFPLPQ

>member
-1 MNLFDVLALFGGLA
+1 MDLFDVLALMGGLA
-15 LFLFGMNIMGQGL
+15 LFLFGMTIMGQGL

-33 NKLKTILE
+33 SRLKTILE

-47 FKGLLLGLGVTAV
+47 LKGVLLGLGVTAV

-80 TLRQAI
+80 SLRQAI

-100 WLLSLNAIDGNSL
+100 WLLSLNAIEGDGIL
-113 FMQLLKPTSF
+113 MRLLQPTSF
-123 SPVLALIGVILYMS
+123 SPILALIGVFLYMS
-137 AKNSKKKDIGTI
+137 GKNSKKKDIGTI
-149 LLGFAILMTGMDG
+149 LLGFAVLMTGMDA
-162 MSDAVSGLKNVP
+162 MSDAVSGLRDVP

-186 ILGVLAGAGLT
+186 ILGVLAGAVLT

-216 GTVTYSSAIPIIL
+216 GTVAYSSAIPIIL

-261 IIGTTVFLG
+261 IIGTTIFLCL
-270 AFYLLHTMIQFPF
+270 FYLLNALIRFPF

-297 TIFNLTCT
+297 TVFNITCT
-305 LVMLPLSRLLEK
+305 VVMLPLSRALEK
-317 LAYLTIRDEA
+317 LACLTIRDEP
-327 GQEDQ
+327 GKQDQ

-351 KILTMDM
+351 KILAMDM
-358 TALARDSVHK
+358 TALARESVTK
-368 AMNIVTGFTEED
+368 AMECVSAFSEEK
-380 AALVAENEKT
+380 AALVAENEQMT
-390 VDVYEDRLGTYLVNL
+390 DVYEDRLGTYLVKL
-405 SSQRISAEDSHEI
+405 SSQRLSAEDSHEI

-438 AITARTL
+438 AITARTVAQKQMQL
-445 AEKNIQFSEQAQAE
+445 SQQAQAE
-459 FRVITDAVREVLA
+459 LDVITAAVHEVLSL
-472 ITEQAFDA
+472 TEQVFDA
-480 DDAVHALRVEPLEQV
+480 DDAVLAQRVEPLEQV
-495 VDYLSDTLRSRHIQR
+495 VDYLSDSLRSRHVQR
-510 LQDGACSIDQGL
+510 LQEGACSVDQGL

-543 AIIELQHNSYDTHE
+543 AVIELQHNTYDTHQ

-567 NFSQLYQAY
+567 NFSQLYESY
-576 MAQFPLPSGK
+576 MAQFPLPH

>member
-1 MNLFDVLALFGGLA
+1 MNLFDVLSLFGGLA
-15 LFLFGMNIMGQGL
+15 LFLFGMSIMGQGL

-33 NKLKTILE
+33 NKLKRILE

-47 FKGLLLGLGVTAV
+47 FKGFLLGLGVTAV

-100 WLLSLNAIDGNSL
+100 WLLSLNAIDGSSL
-113 FMQLLKPTSF
+113 IMKLLKPSSF

-162 MSDAVSGLKNVP
+162 MSAAVSGLKDVP

-186 ILGVLAGAGLT
+186 ILGVLAGAALT

-261 IIGTTVFLG
+261 IIGTTIFLLG
-270 AFYLLHTMIQFPF
+270 FYALHAIVRFPF

-297 TIFNLTCT
+297 TTFNLTCT
-305 LVMLPLSRLLEK
+305 VVMLPLSRVLEK
-317 LAYLTIRDEA
+317 LAYLTIREEK
-327 GQEDQ
+327 GQQDQ

-338 RLMVTPSIAIRQC
+338 RLMVTPSVAIRQC
-351 KILTMDM
+351 RILAMDM
-358 TALARDSVHK
+358 TALARESVFK
-368 AMNIVTGFTEED
+368 AMEAVDSFSEET
-380 AALVAENEKT
+380 AQLVAENEKMI
-390 VDVYEDRLGTYLVNL
+390 DLYEDRLGTYLVNL
-405 SSQRISAEDSHEI
+405 SSQRISTEDSREI

-438 AITARTL
+438 AITARSM
-445 AEKNIQFSEQAQAE
+445 AEKNIRFSEQGQAE
-459 FRVITDAVREVLA
+459 LRVITDAVREVLS
-472 ITEQAFDA
+472 ITEQCFDG
-480 DDAVHALRVEPLEQV
+480 DDAAQAMQVEPLEQV
-495 VDYLSDTLRSRHIQR
+495 VDYLSDSLRARHIQR
-510 LQDGACSIDQGL
+510 LQEGACTVDHGL

-530 YRRISDHCSNIAA
+530 YRRVSDHCSNIAA
-543 AIIELQHNSYDTHE
+543 AIIELEHNSYDTHK
-557 YLGALKKGNE
+557 YLGSLKKGNE
-567 NFSQLYQAY
+567 NFAQLYESY
-576 MAQFPLPSGK
+576 MSRFPLPQ

>member
-1 MNLFDVLALFGGLA
+1 MNLFDVLSLIGGLA

-33 NKLKTILE
+33 SKLKTILE

-47 FKGLLLGLGVTAV
+47 FKGFLLGLVVTAV

-100 WLLSLNAIDGNSL
+100 WLLSLNAIEGDSIL
-113 FMQLLKPTSF
+113 MKLLKPTSF
-123 SPVLALIGVILYMS
+123 SPILALIGVILYMS

-162 MSDAVSGLKNVP
+162 MSDAVSGLKHVP

-186 ILGVLAGAGLT
+186 ILGVLAGAALT

-210 QALSST
+210 QALAST

-261 IIGTTVFLG
+261 IIGTTVFLLG
-270 AFYLLHTMIQFPF
+270 FYALHALIRFPF

-297 TIFNLTCT
+297 TVFNLTCT
-305 LVMLPLSRLLEK
+305 VVMLPLSRLLEK
-317 LAYLTIRDEA
+317 LAYLTIREEKDK
-327 GQEDQ
+327 QDQ

-351 KILTMDM
+351 KLLTMDM
-358 TALARDSVHK
+358 TALARESMLK
-368 AMNIVTGFTEED
+368 AMDTVSDFKEED
-380 AALVAENEKT
+380 AALVAENEKM
-390 VDVYEDRLGTYLVNL
+390 VDVYEDRLGTYLVKL

-438 AITARTL
+438 AIIARSM
-445 AEKNIQFSEQAQAE
+445 AEKGIRFSEQGQAE
-459 FRVITDAVREVLA
+459 FRVITDAVREVLS
-472 ITEQAFDA
+472 ITEQCFDA
-480 DDAVHALRVEPLEQV
+480 DDPVQALRVEPLEQV
-495 VDYLSDTLRSRHIQR
+495 VDYLSDTLRARHIQR
-510 LQDGACSIDQGL
+510 LQEGACSVEHGL

-530 YRRISDHCSNIAA
+530 YRRVSDHCSNIAA
-543 AIIELQHNSYDTHE
+543 AVIQLQHDCYDTHQ
-557 YLGALKKGNE
+557 YLGSVKKN
-567 NFSQLYQAY
+567 NQDFDRLYRSY
-576 MAQFPLPSGK
+576 MAQFPLPQ

>member
-1 MNLFDVLALFGGLA
+1 MNLFDVLSLFGGLA
-15 LFLFGMNIMGQGL
+15 LFLFGMSIMGQGL

-33 NKLKTILE
+33 NKLKRILE

-47 FKGLLLGLGVTAV
+47 FKGFLLGLGVTAV

-100 WLLSLNAIDGNSL
+100 WLLSLNAIDGSSL
-113 FMQLLKPTSF
+113 IMKLLKPSSF

-162 MSDAVSGLKNVP
+162 MSAAVSGLKDVP

-186 ILGVLAGAGLT
+186 ILGVLAGAALT
-197 AIIQSSSASVGIL
+197 ATIQSSSASVGIL

-261 IIGTTVFLG
+261 IIGTTIFLLG
-270 AFYLLHTMIQFPF
+270 FYALHAIVRFPF

-297 TIFNLTCT
+297 TTFNLTCT
-305 LVMLPLSRLLEK
+305 VVMLPLSRVLEK
-317 LAYLTIRDEA
+317 LAYLTIREEK
-327 GQEDQ
+327 GQQDQ

-338 RLMVTPSIAIRQC
+338 RLMVTPSVAIRQC
-351 KILTMDM
+351 RILAMDM
-358 TALARDSVHK
+358 TALARESVFK
-368 AMNIVTGFTEED
+368 AMEAVDSFSEET
-380 AALVAENEKT
+380 AQLVAENEKMI
-390 VDVYEDRLGTYLVNL
+390 DLYEDRLGTYLVNL
-405 SSQRISAEDSHEI
+405 SSQRISTEDSREI

-438 AITARTL
+438 AITARSM
-445 AEKNIQFSEQAQAE
+445 AEKNIRFSEQGQAE
-459 FRVITDAVREVLA
+459 LRVITDAVREVLS
-472 ITEQAFDA
+472 ITEQCFDG
-480 DDAVHALRVEPLEQV
+480 DDAAQAMQVEPLEQV
-495 VDYLSDTLRSRHIQR
+495 VDYLSDSLRARHIQR
-510 LQDGACSIDQGL
+510 LQEGACTVDHGL

-530 YRRISDHCSNIAA
+530 YRRVSDHCSNIAA
-543 AIIELQHNSYDTHE
+543 AIIELEHNSYDTHK
-557 YLGALKKGNE
+557 YLGSLKKGNE
-567 NFSQLYQAY
+567 NFAQLYESY
-576 MAQFPLPSGK
+576 MSRFPLPQ